1 MAQTSVHLKACDI
14 AASETHNKREKEL
27 DYVRKDLTQL
37 NESFSY
43 IPHSLQTELADI
55 RRTVKEK
62 TGRKLQKNAVPIKE
76 GVVVIDDKTTMADL
90 QRYCDSCRE
99 KFGIVPLQIHIH
111 RDEGHAKSKEWK
123 PNLHAH
129 IVWSM
134 YDENG
139 KNVRLSKQD
148 CRDMQT
154 LAANV
159 LGMERGKSSDKK
171 HLDALCFKIEQQEK
185 RIKELEEIVSN
196 LSETQERAK
205 GAFEGAKQ
213 GVSDLFTGRARK
225 RAEEAEKRATEA
237 KKREEAVRSKAKEI
251 ISLAQSA
258 IKESE
263 SRIEQANARVE
274 KVRREWNTHKQE
286 LQQIEDFK
294 QRAATAEKKLND
306 LERRIGWRERM
317 IEKFIEYGAVFS
329 EQWNKL
335 FKGET
340 VQTDHI
346 RMNGVQIPLDNPIG
360 LRLDKD
366 DHFMIH
372 DQHWVT
378 EQGFWNGIRK
388 GLTNAFNR
396 GSEVYSWVLQHIGG
410 NHGMKI

>member
-14 AASETHNKREKEL
+14 AASEAHNKREKDL
-27 DYVRKDLTQL
+27 DYVRKDLTHL

-43 IPHSLQTELADI
+43 IDHSLQTELSNI
-55 RRTVKEK
+55 RKEVKEK

-76 GVVVIDDKTTMADL
+76 GVIVIDDKTTMKDL
-90 QRYCDSCRE
+90 QRYCDACRD

-111 RDEGHAKSKEWK
+111 RDEGHAKAKEWK

-134 YDENG
+134 YNAEG
-139 KNVRLSKQD
+139 RNVRLSKQD

-159 LGMERGKSSDKK
+159 LGMDRGRSSDKK
-171 HLDALCFKIEQQEK
+171 HRDALLYKIEQQEK
-185 RIKELEEIVSN
+185 YIEELEGT
-196 LSETQERAK
+196 LTETQQRLK

-213 GVSDLFTGRARK
+213 GVSDLFTGKARK

-237 KKREEAVRSKAKEI
+237 KKQESIMKSKVKEI
-251 ISLAQSA
+251 AVQAKA
-258 IKESE
+258 ICENYKTTA
-263 SRIEQANARVE
+263 EQADARAE
-274 KVRREWNTHKQE
+274 KVRREWNIHKQG
-286 LQQIEDFK
+286 LLQIEDFK

-306 LERRIGWRERM
+306 LKRQIGWREKM
-317 IEKFIEYGAVFS
+317 IEKFIEFGAVLRD
-329 EQWNKL
+329 QWNKL

-340 VQTDHI
+340 VQSNQI
-346 RMNGVQIPLDNPIG
+346 RIDGVNVPLDKPIS
-360 LRLDKD
+360 LRLDN

-378 EQGFWNGIRK
+378 EQGFWNGLRK
-388 GLTNAFNR
+388 GLTDAFNQD
-396 GSEVYSWVLQHIGG
+396 SKVYSWVQQRLGG
-410 NHGMKI
+410 NHGIRI